1 MGQAK
6 KRQLAE
12 GRPNSAKRAG
22 VLALGVVVV
31 MALGLTGAYLANR
44 ETPSSE
50 GAKLQGAAVS
60 KGDSDFNLPDDDVH
74 AGYAGSASCKDC
86 HADAH
91 AKWLTSDHHFAER
104 LPLPEDRA
112 AFDPL
117 RSLTH
122 GTQSST
128 ARLDAEG
135 LAEFITEGI
144 EKEKRAYT
152 IRRVI
157 GHDPLRQF
165 LVEGPGGRMQALEM
179 AWDPHGSKWF
189 NIYGDEDRKPGEWGH
204 WTGRGMNWNAQCA
217 SCHNTRVQ
225 KNYDPES
232 DSYQTRMAEMS
243 IGCESCH
250 GPMKSHV
257 MWQTKTPAAN
267 TPDPTIKKQT
277 RDQMLETCAACHA
290 RRGEITGDLVPG
302 ESFYDHF
309 NLTVPDGS
317 DIYYPDGQ
325 VRDENFEFAAFL
337 GSKMHAAGVRC
348 VDCHDPHSG
357 KHVVQGNALCMQCH
371 GAEGTRPDLKAPA
384 PVIDPTAHSHHGESS
399 PGNQCVSCHMP
410 TTTYMQIHE
419 RHDHGFTIP
428 DPQLTKDYGIP
439 NACSRCHEEEGID
452 WVVEATERWY
462 GPKMKRPTRERA
474 ILFARA
480 RLGDPASRTELVA
493 FLGQPNEPLWQA
505 SACHL
510 LAPWVYDPQ
519 VTTALL
525 RQLKH
530 PSPLVRE
537 AAARAVGILAMEHHS
552 GVKAGLQP
560 LLDDPVRSVRVA
572 AAWMLRDTVDPES
585 KAGVELLH
593 MLKIGADQPVGQ
605 IQLGQYEF
613 ARKNLEAALDHFRKA
628 VERDPHSAPFHHDLA
643 VALNASGD
651 VTGSIRAL
659 QEAIRL
665 APDMPDY
672 HYKLALA
679 WNEAGS
685 LPNTV
690 ASLEKAVE
698 LEPNM
703 ARAWYNLS
711 IAYSQSGRPSEALQA
726 AKRAAELDPN
736 NPEVE
741 QLLRGLQQGN

>member
-6 KRQLAE
+6 KRQLTEDKPKLA
-12 GRPNSAKRAG
+12 GNAG
-22 VLALGVVVV
+22 VWCLGIVAVV
-31 MALGLTGAYLANR
+31 ALGLVGWHFAKRGSAPEVASSGAV
-44 ETPSSE
+44 
-50 GAKLQGAAVS
+50 AAVPEGHS
-60 KGDSDFNLPDDDVH
+60 SVIPPEDEVH

-91 AKWLTSDHHFAER
+91 AKWSTSDHHFAER
-104 LPLPEDRA
+104 MPLPEDRA

-117 RSLTH
+117 QALTH

-128 ARLDAEG
+128 ARLDADG
-135 LAEFITEGI
+135 VAQFITDGI

-157 GHDPLRQF
+157 GNDPLRQF
-165 LVEGPGGRMQALEM
+165 LVDGPGGRMQALEM

-189 NIYGDEDRKPGEWGH
+189 NIYGEEDRKPGEWGH

-217 SCHNTRVQ
+217 SCHNTRPR

-232 DSYQTRMAEMS
+232 DTYQTRVAEMS

-257 MWQTKTPAAN
+257 MWQTKTPA
-267 TPDPTIKKQT
+267 TDMPDPTIKKQT

-302 ESFYDHF
+302 DSFYDHF
-309 NLTVPDGS
+309 NLTVPDGT
-317 DIYYPDGQ
+317 DVYYPDGQ
-325 VRDENFEFAAFL
+325 VRDENFEFSAFL

-371 GAEGTRPDLKAPA
+371 GAEGTRPDLKVPA
-384 PVIDPTAHSHHGESS
+384 PVIDPTAHSHHGEASA
-399 PGNQCVSCHMP
+399 GNSCVSCHMP
-410 TTTYMQIHE
+410 TTTYMQIHK

-439 NACSRCHEEEGID
+439 NACSRCHEMEGID
-452 WVVEATERWY
+452 WVIEATEKWY

-480 RLGDPASRTELVA
+480 RLGDPESRIELVA

-525 RQLKH
+525 KQLKH

-537 AAARAVGILAMEHHS
+537 AAARSVGILAQERHAE
-552 GVKAGLQP
+552 VKAGLEP
-560 LLDDPVRSVRVA
+560 LLDDPIRSVRVA
-572 AAWMLRDTVDPES
+572 AAWMLRETMDPES

-593 MLKIGADQPVGQ
+593 MLKIGSDQPVGQ
-605 IQLGQYEF
+605 MQLGQYAF
-613 ARKNLEAALDHFRKA
+613 ARKNPEAALEHFRKA
-628 VERDPHSAPFHHDLA
+628 VEWDPNSAPFHHDLA
-643 VALNASGD
+643 VALNATGD
-651 VTGSIRAL
+651 VTGSIREL

-665 APDMPDY
+665 APEMPDY

-685 LPNTV
+685 LPNAI
-690 ASLEKAVE
+690 ASLEKTVE

-711 IAYSQSGRPSEALQA
+711 VAYLQSNQHPKALEAV
-726 AKRAAELDPN
+726 KRAAALDPN

-741 QLLRGLQQGN
+741 QLLRGLLQGK